1 MINNSSEIDN
11 ENEMKNNDIIPV
23 TRYECEEVF
32 TYCDCLL
39 TYVVCW
45 DFFDEFVKTKQ
56 TKQNHC
62 FVAVPVENAASK
74 CYIKEKD
81 KKQKTDVNETISQ
94 STDIVVC
101 QSCFS

>member
-45 DFFDEFVKTKQ
+45 DFFLRIRQDEANQ
-56 TKQNHC
+56 TKPLLC
-62 FVAVPVENAASK
+62 CGSRRK
-74 CYIKEKD
+74 CALKMLH
-81 KKQKTDVNETISQ
+81 
-94 STDIVVC
+94 
-101 QSCFS
+101 